1 MPQVHDRGW
10 RICEEWRAATNLLFS
25 LGNAHLAKV
34 NQLLSGIT
42 IALVILALACSAAL
56 LAKNTGIGILPRLP
70 GNVISGV
77 SLLLVG
83 IAFLI
88 LQLTIRPWSK
98 KLLKNLLLAATFIL
112 WGVIQLMPRNTLSLR
127 LGRLVIALLV
137 VELAWV
143 ILLGPRPTQGS
154 MPPRAYPQIGGHRG
168 KS

>member
-1 MPQVHDRGW
+1 M
-10 RICEEWRAATNLLFS
+10 
-25 LGNAHLAKV
+25 
-34 NQLLSGIT
+34 
-42 IALVILALACSAAL
+42 
-56 LAKNTGIGILPRLP
+56 GILPRLP

-83 IAFLI
+83 IAFLN

-98 KLLKNLLLAATFIL
+98 ELLKNLLLAATFIL

-137 VELAWV
+137 LELAWV
-143 ILLGPRPTQGS
+143 ILIGSRPTQGS
-154 MPPRAYPQIGGHRG
+154 MPPRAYPQTGAHRG